1 MVSEPK
7 LVGWTPMVSGLL
19 AVVLGGLWTLQGLDV
34 VGGSVMSG
42 VSLWAIVGPIVAV
55 AGLALIV
62 VGVRRRGRAKAAEH
76 RAASE

>member
-1 MVSEPK
+1 MSEPK

-42 VSLWAIVGPIVAV
+42 VSLWAFVGPVVAV

-62 VGVRRRGRAKAAEH
+62 VGVRQRGRVKAAEQ